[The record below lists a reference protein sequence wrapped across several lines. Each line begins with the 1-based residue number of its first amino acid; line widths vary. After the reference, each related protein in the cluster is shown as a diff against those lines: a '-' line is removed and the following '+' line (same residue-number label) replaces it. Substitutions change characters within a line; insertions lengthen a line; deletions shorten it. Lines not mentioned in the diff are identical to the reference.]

1 MHQVWT
7 RVLGSGIVNPH
18 LAIGRGLGVSL
29 QSSCKLKAVIRRSNF
44 FRGRFNAASPQ
55 GLPQDPISKRKK
67 ATSLASGVLFPPKSL
82 NHQNYADLDQR
93 LQVLLSEQSV
103 TLQIDHLIR
112 HGFHFP
118 KDLLLAELGPSH

>member
-44 FRGRFNAASPQ
+44 SEA
-55 GLPQDPISKRKK
+55 
-67 ATSLASGVLFPPKSL
+67 VLT
-82 NHQNYADLDQR
+82 R
-93 LQVLLSEQSV
+93 LRLRV
-103 TLQIDHLIR
+103 
-112 HGFHFP
+112 
-118 KDLLLAELGPSH
+118 